1 MEAEATAAFWRDR
14 QKLSLRDRQNAARGS
29 VTRVIIQRH
38 DRVIGIVTAEEED
51 ANQRFVA
58 RWNRSRRCHCTDQRE
73 PVKTADERSPA
84 EQATGAVAQE
94 ISTRLFHNIPPLGS
108 YLSIRNSGEPAIRYT
123 AFCALARL
131 LAAGMEPRALYR
143 VTIRSRDI
151 RPCSKRMFS
160 ALVKSDGDAANGVTE
175 E

>member
-1 MEAEATAAFWRDR
+1 MEAEATAALWRDR

-94 ISTRLFHNIPPLGS
+94 ISTRLFHNVSS
-108 YLSIRNSGEPAIRYT
+108 YLSAPISRSGIPVSWQSDTPPFA
-123 AFCALARL
+123 
-131 LAAGMEPRALYR
+131 PW
-143 VTIRSRDI
+143 RDCW
-151 RPCSKRMFS
+151 R
-160 ALVKSDGDAANGVTE
+160 
-175 E
+175 